1 MNLGTRGFWVVVF
14 ITHLLDKAGCRENN
28 NMERSRNSRRGVRVC
43 VCVCV
48 CVSQWQKQ
56 AGTTGAVIPVHLP
69 MVLRGPQALPLLR
82 GRKGKGYWP
91 DLTDGK
97 TES

>member
-48 CVSQWQKQ
+48 TMAEAGRNHWGSHSCPSPHGAPRSSSPSTSTRQKGQ
-56 AGTTGAVIPVHLP
+56 G
-69 MVLRGPQALPLLR
+69 LLAR
-82 GRKGKGYWP
+82 SYGW
-91 DLTDGK
+91 
-97 TES
+97 EN